1 MVLQGRLFDIHLIGK
16 IAHGEFVKPLA
27 HQNRVCGIYSVPAC
41 LANPL
46 FINLSLDSFVDC
58 ALTYSL
64 MKIILLP
71 LVLALLVQNT
81 ACAGQV
87 SMQLDENSIHE
98 NNTLAWT
105 KSYEKG
111 LVYEVYFRNLSRI
124 AFTRHFEN
132 SQDPYERSVWG
143 MFIALEQ
150 HSLDAM
156 KELRGKY
163 NVDTQPAI
171 SARIGAYALSK
182 ALNWWPEFSRKK
194 VLKSANVFIPQLKAI
209 KALGPQKDQ
218 AVLSYMVQHEQ
229 VLVDFL
235 TLYLQG
241 EKEMAKEKIET
252 QYSKY
257 YGQSDL

>member
-1 MVLQGRLFDIHLIGK
+1 MVLQGSQLYIHLMGK

-27 HQNRVCGIYSVPAC
+27 HQNMAGGIHSAPSC
-41 LANPL
+41 PEMPL
-46 FINLSLDSFVDC
+46 SFNLSLDRLMCC

-98 NNTLAWT
+98 NNTSAWT
-105 KSYEKG
+105 KSYEEG

-163 NVDTQPAI
+163 NVDTQPVI

-194 VLKSANVFIPQLKAI
+194 VLKSANVFIPQLNAI
-209 KALGPQKDQ
+209 KALGPQEDQ
-218 AVLSYMVQHEQ
+218 VVLSYMVQHEQ
-229 VLVDFL
+229 ALVDFL

-241 EKEMAKEKIET
+241 EKEMAKEKIKT

-257 YGQSDL
+257 FAQSNL

>member
-1 MVLQGRLFDIHLIGK
+1 
-16 IAHGEFVKPLA
+16 
-27 HQNRVCGIYSVPAC
+27 
-41 LANPL
+41 
-46 FINLSLDSFVDC
+46 
-58 ALTYSL
+58 
-64 MKIILLP
+64 MKTILLP
-71 LVLALLVQNT
+71 LVLALLIQNT
-81 ACAGQV
+81 ACTGQV
-87 SMQLDENSIHE
+87 SMQSDDSSIHE
-98 NNTLAWT
+98 SNTPVWT

-132 SQDPYERSVWG
+132 SKDSYERSVWG
-143 MFIALEQ
+143 MFIKLEK
-150 HSLDAM
+150 HSLDTMAG
-156 KELRGKY
+156 LRGKY
-163 NVDTQPAI
+163 NVDTQSVI

-209 KALGPQKDQ
+209 KALGPQEDQ

-241 EKEMAKEKIET
+241 KKEMAKEKIET

-257 YGQSDL
+257 YAQSNL